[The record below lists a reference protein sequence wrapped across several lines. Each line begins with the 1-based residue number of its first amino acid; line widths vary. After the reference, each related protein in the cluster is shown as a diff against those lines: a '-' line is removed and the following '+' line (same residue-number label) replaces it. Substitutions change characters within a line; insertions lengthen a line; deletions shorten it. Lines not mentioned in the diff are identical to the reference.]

1 MEIELSYD
9 LIYNELGNQ
18 SAGLWSVMNNS
29 SPDTLHVHDDGLLLG
44 EDVVVLQLVLE
55 VHPHCSRGHFK
66 VLIKTNSP
74 PRSPVNDPESN
85 NVLQF
90 RLVECF

>member
-1 MEIELSYD
+1 
-9 LIYNELGNQ
+9 
-18 SAGLWSVMNNS
+18 MNNVL
-29 SPDTLHVHDDGLLLG
+29 PDTLHVHDDGLLLG

-55 VHPHCSRGHFK
+55 VHPHCSRGHFE
-66 VLIKTNSP
+66 VLIKTYSL
-74 PRSPVNDPESN
+74 PRSPLNDRESN

>member
-1 MEIELSYD
+1 MLCMVTGQ
-9 LIYNELGNQ
+9 LGP
-18 SAGLWSVMNNS
+18 GPCHSVNKA
-29 SPDTLHVHDDGLLLG
+29 SPHPLHVHDDGLLLG

-74 PRSPVNDPESN
+74 PRSPLNDPESN